1 MSPIFLQLY
10 QELMSRSRKL
20 GSRFQAL
27 FQEAEGAEP
36 PRLPSQGWQRG
47 ILGEH
52 RRARSQSRALVG
64 LGPGSHSSSRRQEKV
79 NDDGV

>member
-52 RRARSQSRALVG
+52 RRAQSRVLVG
-64 LGPGSHSSSRRQEKV
+64 LGPGSHSSSQRQEKV